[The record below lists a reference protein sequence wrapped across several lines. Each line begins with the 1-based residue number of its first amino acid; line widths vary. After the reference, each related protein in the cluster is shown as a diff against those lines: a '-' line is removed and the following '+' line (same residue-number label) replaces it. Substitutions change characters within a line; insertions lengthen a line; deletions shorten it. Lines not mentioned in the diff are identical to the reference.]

1 MNIVKNLAVSN
12 NSNAYIS
19 IENMAV
25 YNSTT
30 AVPVASKI
38 DLVYLFR
45 ATPASFI
52 ACFGITCRRS
62 AYLPGVKLCL
72 PVLTDSAKY

>member
-12 NSNAYIS
+12 NNNAYIS

-25 YNSTT
+25 YTSTT

-45 ATPASFI
+45 ATPASFTHAWYHLPPI
-52 ACFGITCRRS
+52 RNI
-62 AYLPGVKLCL
+62 YLV
-72 PVLTDSAKY
+72 

>member
-12 NSNAYIS
+12 NNNAYIS

-30 AVPVASKI
+30 AVANAVKLTWSTYSGPHLHLLRMPRVTAA
-38 DLVYLFR
+38 D
-45 ATPASFI
+45 PQ
-52 ACFGITCRRS
+52 
-62 AYLPGVKLCL
+62 YLPGVTL
-72 PVLTDSAKY
+72 PRV